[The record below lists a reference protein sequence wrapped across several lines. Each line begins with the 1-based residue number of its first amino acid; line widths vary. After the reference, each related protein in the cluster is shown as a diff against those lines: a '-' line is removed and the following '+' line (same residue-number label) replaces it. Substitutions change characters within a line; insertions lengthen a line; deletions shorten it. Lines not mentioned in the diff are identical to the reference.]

1 MAEQVVRN
9 EKLKLVKFGT
19 TDMMVSELCGG
30 TMTWGSFN
38 AEEPLAWEQMDALW
52 DAGCNFFD
60 TAEMYPVAFNYG
72 KTTEAWMG
80 NWLAK
85 RMEEGKIERSK
96 IFLATKVN
104 MMGLGTYPCE
114 GVCGEREGCHSYDE
128 EIVMHACKSS
138 IERMQCEYIDLYQI
152 HFPSRDTPLFGAHFF
167 APKGEARPFPF
178 NDEGGYEMFEKQ
190 VLSIKALFDAGL
202 IKHWGVSNENAY
214 GITMFCVTCDKL
226 GVPRPVSCQNDFSL
240 CDRMYENDTAEAAY
254 RFGVVG
260 LPYGTLAGGTLTGKY
275 IEGSKW
281 QQASDADRPLT
292 ECRHTKCPDFQ
303 PRYFFPTVRRAAE
316 RYASL
321 AEKWGITP
329 VELALCWARDRWF
342 NAAIISGTCSL
353 KQVEETVAAFKID
366 KLPEALLKEIDV
378 IHEEFRS
385 PCNFFAD
392 KPTCVEAPW
401 LTQ

>member
-1 MAEQVVRN
+1 MSEAVVRN
-9 EKLKLVKFGT
+9 DKIKKVKFGT
-19 TDMMVSELCGG
+19 TDMMTSELCGG

-60 TAEMYPVAFNYG
+60 NAEMYPVAFNYG
-72 KTTEAWMG
+72 KTTEEWMG

-85 RMEEGKIERSK
+85 RVEEGKIKRSD
-96 IFLATKVN
+96 IYLATKVN
-104 MMGLGTYPCE
+104 MMGLGTYPC
-114 GVCGEREGCHSYDE
+114 GDRSGPHSYDA

-138 IERMQCEYIDLYQI
+138 IERLKCEYIDLYQI
-152 HFPSRDTPLFGAHFF
+152 HFPSRDTPLFGPHFF

-178 NDEGGYEMFEKQ
+178 NDEAGYEMFEQQ
-190 VLSIKALFDAGL
+190 VLSIKALLDAGL
-202 IKHWGVSNENAY
+202 IKHWGLSNENAY
-214 GITMFCVTCDKL
+214 GITMFCITCDKL

-254 RFGVVG
+254 RFGLVG

-281 QQASDADRPLT
+281 SKQSDADRSLT
-292 ECRHTKCPDFQ
+292 ECRHKKCPDFQ
-303 PRYFFPTVRRAAE
+303 PRYFFPTVQVAAE
-316 RYASL
+316 KYAAL
-321 AEKWGITP
+321 AEKYGITP
-329 VELALCWARDRWF
+329 CELALCWARDRWF
-342 NAAIISGTCSL
+342 NACIISGTCSL

-378 IHEEFRS
+378 VHEQYRS

-401 LTQ
+401 LTK